1 MGKIR
6 ASYFVVVAIATIL
19 NGWALVHS
27 LSVAPEHAGIIAAV
41 LLTNMLSIPI
51 IVWAAFVFGEVAGG
65 FRLKTRRQAT
75 RSMRSTPQDL
85 HDRAERKEPTWAAG
99 FC

>member
-1 MGKIR
+1 MGR
-6 ASYFVVVAIATIL
+6 VRVSYIVVVAIATIL

-27 LSVAPEHAGIIAAV
+27 LSVAPEHARIIAAV

-65 FRLKTRRQAT
+65 SRRHAG
-75 RSMRSTPQDL
+75 RSVRIAS
-85 HDRAERKEPTWAAG
+85 
-99 FC
+99 